1 MCRALL
7 VAALVAAVPGV
18 VRAEPFTVWESS
30 GEIWAR
36 NNATGYQW
44 NITKD
49 WSEGCSNPDVASYT
63 AVWETSNNVFP
74 SIYAADLDHRF
85 PVEMFPVYI
94 SVDKG
99 TPLGPKVGVVDTAG
113 WGDYWCAWQMAGN
126 VWANH
131 IKPPL
136 LSSNAFVALPSY
148 TGWFDVEGAT
158 LVYDGGS
165 VALGDPP
172 PPESPEPSTLVLL
185 ITGAFGVLLLV
196 WRRRRAA

>member
-1 MCRALL
+1 
-7 VAALVAAVPGV
+7 VAALPGLV
-18 VRAEPFTVWESS
+18 LAEPFTVWADS
-30 GEIWAR
+30 GDIWAR
-36 NNATGYQW
+36 NNTTGYQW
-44 NITKD
+44 NLTKD
-49 WSEGCSNPDVASYT
+49 WEAGCSNPDVAGAT
-63 AVWETSNNVFP
+63 AVWETYNNVFP
-74 SIYAADLDHRF
+74 SIYAYDLDDRFPADLF
-85 PVEMFPVYI
+85 PIWI
-94 SVDKG
+94 SVMDLA
-99 TPLGPKVGVVDTAG
+99 PVSEPKVGVVDTFG
-113 WGDYWCAWQMAGN
+113 WGDYWCAWRMKGS

-185 ITGAFGVLLLV
+185 ITGAFGLLLV
-196 WRRRRAA
+196 RRRRRRTA

>member
-1 MCRALL
+1 MYRQALIVSL
-7 VAALVAAVPGV
+7 LYLLPAVC
-18 VRAEPFTVWESS
+18 RAEPFTVWESS
-30 GEIWAR
+30 GDIWAR

-44 NITKD
+44 NLTKD
-49 WSEGCSNPDVASYT
+49 WDAGCSNPDVAGAT

-74 SIYAADLDHRF
+74 SIYGYDLDDRFPADL
-85 PVEMFPVYI
+85 FPVYI

-113 WGDYWCAWQMAGN
+113 WGDYWCAWQMAGS

-131 IKPPL
+131 IQPPL
-136 LSSNAFVALPSY
+136 SSSNAFIALPAY
-148 TGWFDVEGAT
+148 TGWFDVEADQ
-158 LVYDGGS
+158 LLYEGGS
-165 VALGDPP
+165 LTLETPP
-172 PPESPEPSTLVLL
+172 PPELPEPSTLALL